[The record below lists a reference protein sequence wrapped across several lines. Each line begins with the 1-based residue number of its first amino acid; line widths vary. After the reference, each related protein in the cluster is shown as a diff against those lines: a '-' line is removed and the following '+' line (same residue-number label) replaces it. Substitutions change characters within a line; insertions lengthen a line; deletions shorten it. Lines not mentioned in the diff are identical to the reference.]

1 MAACRRFGPLPWPT
15 WWESEMAA
23 DPSEPAVHYR
33 HVAGI
38 TRGMR
43 VVWHFEEAAHGT
55 RIVVL
60 HHWRGPRW
68 PLIGRFAARR
78 VIGPH
83 FVHAIA
89 DRTLAGVRD
98 EAERPVARHTARGDA
113 AAGAEADERRHPA
126 AAHAGNAGEAH
137 GG

>member
-1 MAACRRFGPLPWPT
+1 MAAWRHFGPLPWPT

-23 DPSEPAVHYR
+23 DPEESAVHYR
-33 HVAGI
+33 HIAGI

-43 VVWHFEEAAHGT
+43 VVWHFEEAPGGS
-55 RIVVL
+55 RIVIL

-68 PLIGRFAARR
+68 PLIGRLAARH

-89 DRTLAGVRD
+89 DQTLAGVRR
-98 EAERPVARHTARGDA
+98 EAERLAGVRVADGDGARRV
-113 AAGAEADERRHPA
+113 EANERLRPA
-126 AAHAGNAGEAH
+126 AAHAADGGEAR